1 MLKSKW
7 LILLL
12 LFHPLRNLCVADEI
26 VTSPDG
32 KIVVLCSLHTKPNS
46 SLKEERFYYN
56 VSYQNTTI
64 IQDSPLEI
72 ELKDTYPLD
81 CNFRIYNIKRTQ
93 KNEWITPI
101 YGTQKRIRNSYNEL
115 AFYLQEKEMPFRL
128 FQIIFRVSNDGVAFR
143 YIFQQQ
149 AEMDDFQITN
159 EHSLFDFADD
169 YLAYVL
175 PLNAFNTAYE
185 STIQPMSISNIS
197 RQTIIGL
204 PLLIETNNGTWMA
217 ITEADLENYAGM
229 YLTKA
234 QHSAYTLESLLSP
247 RRDTPDIKVNA
258 STPFQTPWRVILIGE
273 DPGDLI
279 ESNFIFTLNDP
290 CAIED
295 PSWIRPGKCVWPG
308 WSDYWVE
315 NNNFRGGINT
325 ETLLDYLQFAAK
337 NGFEYVQIDAD
348 WYGNGQDRN
357 EDITTPIPEVDLPR
371 ILNEAQKEG
380 IGIIL
385 SLFWECVQDQ
395 MDYAFPLY
403 EKWGISGIQIN
414 YINHDDQEMVH
425 FIHHVIQKASQHHL
439 LVNLHGSCKPTG
451 FQRTYPNLITQE
463 AVLGLEYAKT
473 SRLCNPE
480 HELMIPF
487 TRMLAGPMDF
497 TPGCFRTVTADQ
509 FDYRSRPPQAMGTQ
523 CHQLA
528 MYVIYESPL
537 QMVVDTPD
545 SNRNR
550 QYIDFLRAVP
560 TTWDTT
566 IVINGQVGDYITI
579 ARKHGEEWFIGSM
592 TDWTAR
598 ELSVPLTF
606 LKEGE
611 YTAEIFMDHPNIEL
625 VQRTIIYRNSTVQP
639 SDILTVPL
647 ISGGGYAARLI
658 PIQ

>member
-1 MLKSKW
+1 MLNRKW
-7 LILLL
+7 LILFLW
-12 LFHPLRNLCVADEI
+12 FHTLINVCIADEMI
-26 VTSPDG
+26 TSPDG
-32 KIVVLCSLHTKPNS
+32 KIVVFCSLHTRLNS
-46 SLKEERFYYN
+46 LLEEERFYYN
-56 VSYQNTTI
+56 VCYKTTSI

-72 ELKDTYPLD
+72 EFKNADPLD
-81 CNFRIYNIKRTQ
+81 SNFRIYNIKRTQ
-93 KNEWITPI
+93 KNEWITPF
-101 YGTQKRIRNSYNEL
+101 YGTQKRIRNNYNEIT
-115 AFYLQEKEMPFRL
+115 FYMQEKDIPFRL
-128 FQIIFRVSNDGVAFR
+128 FQIIFRVSNEGIAFR
-143 YIFQQQ
+143 YVFQQQ
-149 AEMDDFQITN
+149 AEMNAFQITN
-159 EHSLFDFADD
+159 ENSLFDCAED

-185 STIQPMSISNIS
+185 SNIQPMTISKIS
-197 RQTIIGL
+197 QQTIIGL
-204 PLLIETNNGTWMA
+204 PLLIDTNSGVWMA

-234 QHSAYTLESLLSP
+234 QNSPYALESTLSP
-247 RRDTPDIKVNA
+247 RRDAPDIKVIG

-273 DPGDLI
+273 EPGDLI
-279 ESNFIFTLNDP
+279 ESNFIFTLNDT
-290 CAIED
+290 CVIDD

-308 WSDYWVE
+308 WSDYWVGNVDFE
-315 NNNFRGGINT
+315 GGINT
-325 ETLLDYLQFAAK
+325 ETMLYYLEFARE
-337 NGFEYVQIDAD
+337 NGFEYLQIDAN
-348 WYGNGQDRN
+348 WYGNSQDRN
-357 EDITTPIPEVDLPR
+357 EDITIPIPELNLPA
-371 ILNEAQKEG
+371 ILNEAKKEG
-380 IGIIL
+380 VGIIL

-403 EKWGISGIQIN
+403 QKWGVSGVQIN
-414 YINHDDQEMVH
+414 YINHDDQEMVN
-425 FIHHVIQKASQHHL
+425 FIHDVIQKASQHHL
-439 LVNLHGSCKPTG
+439 LVNLHGFCKPTG
-451 FQRTYPNLITQE
+451 IQRTYPNLITQE

-473 SRLCNPE
+473 SRLCDPE

-545 SNRNR
+545 SNRSR
-550 QYIDFLRAVP
+550 LYIDFLRAVP

-566 IVINGQVGDYITI
+566 IVLNGRVGDYITI
-579 ARKHGEEWFIGSM
+579 ARKYGKEWFIGSM

-598 ELSVPLTF
+598 ELSIPLNF

-611 YTAEIFMDHPNIEL
+611 YTTDIFMDHPNIEL
-625 VQRTIIYRNSTVQP
+625 YPKAIIYRNSTVQP

-647 ISGGGYAARLI
+647 IPGGGYVARLT